1 MADVERKIV
10 GRMKGTI
17 DVAQRQRRGAVR
29 LDSAVSVRKSR
40 GVRVLAHTLCYN
52 EIARLLHQKKQEY
65 RITPHEG

>member
-17 DVAQRQRRGAVR
+17 DVTQRQRRGAAQ

-40 GVRVLAHTLCYN
+40 GGRVLVHTLHYD
-52 EIARLLHQKKQEY
+52 EIARLLHQKSKNK
-65 RITPHEG
+65 G